1 MPSSSYPGPGGGGER
16 PPVPNQWLPVYSDQL
31 QRWYFVE
38 TTGRAQWDAP
48 VYVPPQP
55 PMPAYGDYAGGSGT
69 RGADYSSGG
78 GYGAPPSGPPPS
90 GSYGG
95 GYNDGDRGALQQQQP
110 PKENH
115 DKRNMLMGAAAG
127 LAVGAVGA
135 AVVAEALSD
144 SDDDEHRAAPPPQ
157 EYSAPPPPPPSG
169 PVDAWGNPI
178 SEDDRESVAS
188 AREEYQEQLE
198 DSSASSSDV
207 EEAREEYLE
216 ELEEAYY
223 DE

>member
-1 MPSSSYPGPGGGGER
+1 MPSSSYPSQGGGGDR
-16 PPVPNQWLPVYSDQL
+16 PPVPNQWLPVFSDQQ

-38 TTGRAQWDAP
+38 TTGRSLWDAP
-48 VYVPPQP
+48 GYVPPQP
-55 PMPAYGDYAGGSGT
+55 PMPAYGDYSGGS
-69 RGADYSSGG
+69 RGADYGSGAG
-78 GYGAPPSGPPPS
+78 GYGAPPPGPPPPS
-90 GSYGG
+90 GAYGG
-95 GYNDGDRGALQQQQP
+95 GDVQQAAP

-115 DKRNMLMGAAAG
+115 DKRNMMMGAAAG

-144 SDDDEHRAAPPPQ
+144 SDDDEHRGPPPG
-157 EYSAPPPPPPSG
+157 EYGAPPPSG

-188 AREEYQEQLE
+188 AREEYQEQLA

-207 EEAREEYLE
+207 EEAREEYQE